1 MSNKQ
6 RVKFNILL
14 LGALF
19 TPKMVM
25 AETFISPF
33 AGYSFGGSEFATT
46 DTDTLEQGSL
56 QIAEGGHIGFM
67 AGVTTPDPGNIY
79 FLYSHQE
86 SELKTS
92 GNFSS
97 DMLTDLDM
105 DYFHLGGSLFFPQ
118 GNFRPY
124 VTTSVG
130 LTHMRPGDDFSN
142 ETKLSMAVGGGIEY
156 QLTGNFSVLADVRA
170 YATFINGSQ
179 SLFCTGGQCKWYVQS
194 DVMWQG
200 QANLGVRLK
209 L

>member
-6 RVKFNILL
+6 RVKFNIW
-14 LGALF
+14 LF
-19 TPKMVM
+19 AVLFIPRVAM
-25 AETFISPF
+25 AEIFVAPF

-56 QIAEGGHIGFM
+56 QIEEAEHIGFM
-67 AGVTTPDPGNIY
+67 AGITTQDPGNIY

-86 SELKTS
+86 SSLNGGGS
-92 GNFSS
+92 FNS
-97 DMLTDLDM
+97 DRLTDLDL

-130 LTHMRPGDDFSN
+130 FTHMRPGDDFSN

-156 QLTGNFSVLADVRA
+156 QMLKGVSLFADVRA

-179 SLFCTGGQCKWYVQS
+179 SLFCSGGQCRWYVQS

-200 QANLGVRLK
+200 QANLGIK
-209 L
+209 LTL